1 MPTDLIIVLLVVI
14 IIVGGGVY
22 LLYNSI
28 HNVITATEARLTAL
42 IHRQP
47 APPPPPTPTK

>member
-1 MPTDLIIVLLVVI
+1 MPTDLIIVVLVI
-14 IIVGGGVY
+14 AIIVGGGVY

-28 HNVITATEARLTAL
+28 HNVITAAEARLTAL

-47 APPPPPTPTK
+47 TPPPTTPLK